1 MAVPKNIGQ
10 TPEEREEALKEKFE
24 EIDFRQKEL
33 ETMAIAKANRMPYID
48 LEGFPID
55 QKALVLVPFDV
66 ALKTGAVAFY
76 RDEDKTVR
84 VGLYIPEDFD
94 AQNEIRDILDTA
106 GYTPEFYVVS
116 EKSLR
121 RGLSAYK
128 AVVSPDKQKGKVAVG
143 AEELRTASEEI
154 KALSELSDKLKKV
167 PVSQVL
173 ETILAG
179 AVVGDASDI
188 HFEPEE
194 NIIIL
199 RFRIDGVLNEVAQL
213 SREAYPRLVSRIK
226 LEAGLKI
233 NVSDR
238 PQDGRLSIVLDGE
251 ELDIRVSVL
260 PTAYGETIVL
270 RLLGTGAV
278 GLTLD
283 DLGVREN
290 AEKVLREQISKPNG
304 MILITGPTGSGKTT
318 TLYAALQFLNREDKK
333 IITLENPIE
342 YQIEGIS
349 QTQIDPVKGLTF
361 AAALRSVLR
370 QDPDVVMVGEIRD
383 LETAEIAMQA
393 ALTGHIVFS
402 TLHTN
407 DSSGVIPRLID
418 LGVRPFTVAPAL
430 NAVVAQRLVRRIR
443 ENCKTEYEPS
453 EEEIAYLK
461 EKLGNLYPKEGVQ
474 KLYGVGKCEGAIG
487 DGYEG
492 RIAVFEI
499 FEVDSEIEHM
509 INERAA
515 AQDIADYC
523 TQKQGMV
530 TMLQDGLLRAIEGVT
545 TIEEV
550 KRVLD

>member
-10 TPEEREEALKEKFE
+10 SQEEREEALQEKFK
-24 EIDFRQKEL
+24 EIDQRQKEL
-33 ETMAIAKANRMPYID
+33 ETMAIAKSNRMPYMD
-48 LEGFPID
+48 LDGFPVD
-55 QKALVLVPFDV
+55 QKALVLIPLEV
-66 ALKTGAVAFY
+66 ALQTGAIAFF
-76 RDEDKTVR
+76 RDDDKKVR

-94 AQNEIRDILDTA
+94 IQNKIREILDVA
-106 GYTPEFYVVS
+106 GYHPEFYVIS
-116 EKSLR
+116 ERSLK
-121 RGLSAYK
+121 RGLAAYK
-128 AVVSPDKQKGKVAVG
+128 AVVSPEKKRGKVDVS
-143 AEELRTASEEI
+143 AEELQSASQEI
-154 KALSELSDKLKKV
+154 KALSELEDKLKRV

-173 ETILAG
+173 EAILAG

-194 NIIIL
+194 ELVVL
-199 RFRIDGVLNEVAQL
+199 RFRIDGVLTEVAQL
-213 SREAYPRLVSRIK
+213 AKDAYPRLVSRIK

-238 PQDGRLSIVLDGE
+238 PQDGRLSIVLEGD

-270 RLLGTGAV
+270 RLLGTGAI

-283 DLGVREN
+283 DLGVRD
-290 AEKVLREQISKPNG
+290 AAKTVLREQISKPNG

-349 QTQIDPVKGLTF
+349 QTQIDPGKGLTF
-361 AAALRSVLR
+361 SAALRSVLR

-383 LETAEIAMQA
+383 LDTAEIAMQA

-443 ENCKTEYEPS
+443 EECKTEYEPTK
-453 EEEIAYLK
+453 EELAYLQ
-461 EKLGNLYPKEGVQ
+461 EKLGDLYPEEGVTT
-474 KLYGVGKCEGAIG
+474 LYGVGECADAIG
-487 DGYEG
+487 GGYEG
-492 RIAVFEI
+492 RLGVFEV
-499 FEVDSEIEHM
+499 FEVDSQVEQM
-509 INERAA
+509 INERASS
-515 AQDIADYC
+515 QDIMTYV
-523 TQKQGMV
+523 TEKQGMI
-530 TMLQDGLLRAIEGVT
+530 TMLQDGLLRAIEGET
-545 TIEEV
+545 TIDEV
-550 KRVLD
+550 RRVLD